1 MRGESNEIWN
11 NRNLSFIL
19 ILRIEAN
26 EDDSHKLVVVHL
38 FPTVRSI
45 GSNALCQTIYR
56 ASTSVGAFFLS
67 KTDYGMKKLAV
78 NVIKRRILADTI
90 TPVSIYLK
98 VRDIYPNS
106 LLLESSDYHSK
117 ENSYSFICMD
127 PLAEF
132 LVHHNVISTSL
143 PGQEI
148 YREAA
153 GPGNKVVES
162 LRNFLTAFDIESG
175 GEALLVD
182 GIFGYASFDA
192 VQYFEDISFQST
204 LPDKEDIPE
213 MRYNFFRFVLAINH
227 LTNELLL
234 FEHIVNGGNSEIDR
248 VSTLLH
254 NRNIATYGFASSGKE
269 SSRLSDDDF
278 KAMVARG
285 KEHCYR
291 GDVFQIVLSRQ
302 FYQDFTGD
310 EFNVYRAL
318 RSINPSP
325 YLFYFDYGSYKL
337 FGSSPEAQIE
347 VKDGRAYINPIAGTF
362 RRTGNDREDQEL
374 ARKLTED
381 EKENAEHVMLVDL
394 ARNDLSRTTRKVQV
408 EDYREIQFYSHVIH
422 MVSKVSGEV
431 PEDVNSIRILAES
444 FPAGTLSGAPKYRA
458 MELID
463 QYEGKRRGYYG
474 GAIGFLRFNGDINH
488 AIMIRSFL
496 SRDHRLYYQAG
507 AGVVSESTEEGELQ
521 EVNNKLAAL
530 KSAIEMATN
539 MNKY

>member
-1 MRGESNEIWN
+1 
-11 NRNLSFIL
+11 
-19 ILRIEAN
+19 
-26 EDDSHKLVVVHL
+26 
-38 FPTVRSI
+38 
-45 GSNALCQTIYR
+45 
-56 ASTSVGAFFLS
+56 
-67 KTDYGMKKLAV
+67 MKKV
-78 NVIKRRILADTI
+78 PVKVVKRKILADII

-132 LVHHNVISTSL
+132 LVQHNKISTTL
-143 PGQEI
+143 PDQETSHEDI
-148 YREAA
+148 VSGSE
-153 GPGNKVVES
+153 VVDG
-162 LRNFLTAFDIESG
+162 LRAFLSAFEVESG

-192 VQYFEDISFQST
+192 VQYFEDIRFQSS
-204 LPDKEDIPE
+204 LPEKEDIPE
-213 MRYNFFRFVLAINH
+213 VRYNFFRYVLAVNH
-227 LTNELLL
+227 LTNELLI
-234 FEHIVNGGNSEIDR
+234 FEHIVNGGDSEIDR

-254 NRNIATYGFASSGKE
+254 NRNIATYGFATSGEE
-269 SSRLSDDDF
+269 SSNLSDDDF
-278 KAMVARG
+278 RAMVAKG

-302 FYQDFTGD
+302 FIQDFTGD

-347 VKDGRAYINPIAGTF
+347 VKGAKAYINPIAGTF
-362 RRTGNDREDQEL
+362 KRTGNDREDQEL
-374 ARKLTED
+374 ARMLTED

-394 ARNDLSRTTRKVQV
+394 ARNDLSRSTRKVTV
-408 EDYREIQFYSHVIH
+408 EEYREIQFYSHVIH
-422 MVSKVSGEV
+422 MVSKVSGV
-431 PEDVNSIRILAES
+431 LPEDANTIRIFAES
-444 FPAGTLSGAPKYRA
+444 FPAGTLSGAPKYKA

-463 QYEGKRRGYYG
+463 LYEKKRRGFYG

-530 KSAIEMATN
+530 KSAIEMAGN
-539 MNKY
+539 MNKFN

>member
-1 MRGESNEIWN
+1 MNVNGLGME
-11 NRNLSFIL
+11 
-19 ILRIEAN
+19 
-26 EDDSHKLVVVHL
+26 KV
-38 FPTVRSI
+38 TV
-45 GSNALCQTIYR
+45 
-56 ASTSVGAFFLS
+56 
-67 KTDYGMKKLAV
+67 K
-78 NVIKRRILADTI
+78 VIRRKILADII

-132 LVHHNVISTSL
+132 LVDHDTISISL
-143 PGQEI
+143 PGRKTH
-148 YREAA
+148 REAV
-153 GPGNKVVES
+153 GQENEVVQN
-162 LRNFLTAFDIESG
+162 LRDFLSAFDLDSG
-175 GEALLVD
+175 GEDMLVD

-192 VQYFEDISFQST
+192 VQYFEDIQFRS
-204 LPDKEDIPE
+204 PIPEKEDIPE
-213 MRYNFFRFVLAINH
+213 LRYNFFRFVLAINH
-227 LTNELLL
+227 LTNELTL
-234 FEHIVNGGNSEIDR
+234 FEHIVNGGESEIDR
-248 VSTLLH
+248 VTTLLH

-269 SSRLSDDDF
+269 SSNLSDDDF
-278 KAMVARG
+278 RAMVAKG

-302 FYQDFTGD
+302 FFQDFTGD

-325 YLFYFDYGSYKL
+325 YLFYFDYGNYKL

-347 VKDGRAYINPIAGTF
+347 VKEGRAYINPIAGTF

-394 ARNDLSRTTRKVQV
+394 ARNDLSRTTRKVKV

-422 MVSKVSGEV
+422 MVSKVSGEL
-431 PEDVNSIRILAES
+431 PEGSNTIRILAES

-530 KSAIEMATN
+530 KSAIEMATSI
-539 MNKY
+539 NK